1 LTILVADDNP
11 RDFEFLEQLIKTWEE
26 PCQVE
31 RAPNGMVALEMAL
44 KQELPLVISD
54 IQMPE
59 MNGIEL
65 ARNLW
70 QRKPQARIIFWSQ
83 FKDEMYVR
91 TLSRIVPPETVY
103 GYILKSN
110 TRERI
115 ISAIRTVLLD
125 EQCWIDPEVR
135 KVQGRAGHSQTALSD
150 IEFEALLDIS
160 LGLTDNLI
168 AQRRYLSRRGVQSR
182 LNSLYNKLGIDQE
195 QFHCLVISKEG
206 DFIRDDPF
214 KHPQEKINDFEIQA
228 IQKPITFCDCI
239 WKDIQNI
246 NLDYSFNS
254 EVPAVFQYSGGTT
267 GTPKAAIGLHKNI
280 VANTLQFL
288 TWCDLQATEEIFVAA
303 IPLYHVYGMVL
314 AMVLGIRVAAKI
326 LLFPDARDQD
336 YLLQCITRS
345 EERRVGKECR
355 SRWSPYH

>member
-1 LTILVADDNP
+1 MTDVRIVIAEDNP
-11 RDFEFLEQLIKTWEE
+11 RDFEFLEQLIKGWEE
-26 PCQVE
+26 NSQVD
-31 RAPNGMVALEMAL
+31 RAPNGLAALEMAL
-44 KQELPLVISD
+44 KQELPLLISD

-70 QRKPQARIIFWSQ
+70 QRKPQARIVFWSQ

-110 TRERI
+110 PRDRI
-115 ISAIRTVLLD
+115 VSAIRTVLLE

-182 LNSLYNKLGIDQE
+182 LNSLYNKLGVDQE
-195 QFHCLVISKEG
+195 QFHGEKFGDAFNLRNRAVAVALRRGLINAFELEHEEKE
-206 DFIRDDPF
+206 FQSWLKRF
-214 KHPQEKINDFEIQA
+214 K
-228 IQKPITFCDCI
+228 
-239 WKDIQNI
+239 
-246 NLDYSFNS
+246 
-254 EVPAVFQYSGGTT
+254 SGRG
-267 GTPKAAIGLHKNI
+267 A
-280 VANTLQFL
+280 
-288 TWCDLQATEEIFVAA
+288 
-303 IPLYHVYGMVL
+303 
-314 AMVLGIRVAAKI
+314 
-326 LLFPDARDQD
+326 
-336 YLLQCITRS
+336 
-345 EERRVGKECR
+345 
-355 SRWSPYH
+355 